1 MSNRA
6 FLDSVA
12 SRIAA
17 AILDYCNARTG
28 REFHAD
34 DLRKYVTAKVGACAP
49 GSADRVLRDL
59 RQKGAVHYD
68 CISRAASL
76 YRVRSVNP
84 AFDLI

>member
-12 SRIAA
+12 SRIAE
-17 AILDYCNARTG
+17 AILDFCTQRTG

-34 DLRKYVTAKVGACAP
+34 DLRRHVTTTVGACAP

-59 RQKGAVHYD
+59 RQKGAVDYQ
-68 CISRAASL
+68 CVSRAASL
-76 YRVRSVNP
+76 YRVQSVNP
-84 AFDLI
+84 VFDLV

>member
-1 MSNRA
+1 MSNRV
-6 FLDSVA
+6 FLESVA
-12 SRIAA
+12 SRIAQ
-17 AILDYCNARTG
+17 AIISFCNARTG

-34 DLRKYVTAKVGACAP
+34 DLRQYVTAKVGACAP

-59 RQKGAVHYD
+59 RQKGAVEYEV
-68 CISRAASL
+68 INRAASL